1 MAADWREFGDDTL
14 NAPLRAALECFAAH
28 GYHGTS
34 IRMVADVAGLSVPG
48 LYHHHRSKQ
57 ELLNKVVGAAMDE
70 LLAHTRAAAADS
82 DGTPAGR
89 FDNIVTALILFHLSR
104 RQHAFVASTEMR
116 SMDPDVRAVH
126 VASRDEEQEMISSA
140 IAEGN
145 ETGEFDCP
153 SPVDAARAV
162 SSLCVSIANWY
173 RPGGEL
179 GPDEIVSQYLGFCRA
194 IAGRLDDAP
203 APRG

>member
-116 SMDPDVRAVH
+116 SMDTEVRAVH

>member
-70 LLAHTRAAAADS
+70 LLAHTRAAAEDS
-82 DGTPAGR
+82 DGTPAGQGVRAPTGAGTARAMPLMPR
-89 FDNIVTALILFHLSR
+89 FLVPALLAVAVTAG
-104 RQHAFVASTEMR
+104 ST
-116 SMDPDVRAVH
+116 
-126 VASRDEEQEMISSA
+126 
-140 IAEGN
+140 
-145 ETGEFDCP
+145 
-153 SPVDAARAV
+153 SPTSPTPAAP
-162 SSLCVSIANWY
+162 C
-173 RPGGEL
+173 
-179 GPDEIVSQYLGFCRA
+179 
-194 IAGRLDDAP
+194 
-203 APRG
+203 